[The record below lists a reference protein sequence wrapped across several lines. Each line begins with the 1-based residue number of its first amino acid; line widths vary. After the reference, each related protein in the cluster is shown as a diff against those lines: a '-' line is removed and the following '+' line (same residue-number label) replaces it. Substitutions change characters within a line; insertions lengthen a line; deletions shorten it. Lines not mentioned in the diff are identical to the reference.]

1 MKARIEIIGEKKLV
15 GKRIIMSMSENKTAE
30 HWRSFMTL
38 RKSIL
43 NSVGNDLYSLQV
55 YPPSYFDNFN
65 PEKTF
70 EKWAVAEVF
79 NFENI
84 PENFETFTLPGGL
97 YAVFHHIGMDTSI
110 FHTIFTEWL
119 PKSKY
124 LLENRPHFEILGD
137 KYKNGDPNSEEEIWI
152 PIKPKN

>member
-124 LLENRPHFEILGD
+124 LVDNRPHFEILGE